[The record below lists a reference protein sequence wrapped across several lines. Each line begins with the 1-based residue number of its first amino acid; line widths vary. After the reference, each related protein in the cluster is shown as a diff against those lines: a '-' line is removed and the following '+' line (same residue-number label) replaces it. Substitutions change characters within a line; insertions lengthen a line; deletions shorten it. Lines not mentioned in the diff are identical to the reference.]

1 MARPAYLYTDMPVR
15 WKPLAPADSGMLRG
29 GLPAMKWY
37 FHACPVC
44 GGDLHDDLEDHGWV
58 SCFMCARSFKASE
71 VRLDNPDDNDDR
83 VGYAETKD
91 LSVAA

>member
-1 MARPAYLYTDMPVR
+1 
-15 WKPLAPADSGMLRG
+15 
-29 GLPAMKWY
+29 MKWY

-71 VRLDNPDDNDDR
+71 VRLDSPDDNEDR